1 MRIVP
6 LFKPVQRAFWFHPAP
21 IPAISFG
28 YNTCMTS
35 LPEQFFAG
43 EVTEIARALLGKRLV
58 RMQDGVR
65 VSGLISETEAYRGEE
80 DLACHARSG
89 KTARNAVMYG
99 KPGYAYIYFTYG
111 MHWCLNAVCGP
122 EGFPA
127 AVLIR
132 ALLPLEGLQFIAE
145 RRAGRPPVDW
155 CSGPAK
161 LCKAF
166 EIDGRLNG
174 VNLCDDESPLW
185 IEEGVHVPDS
195 KVSVTPRIGI
205 ENSPEPW
212 RSKPWRYVS
221 EASKL
226 L

>member
-1 MRIVP
+1 
-6 LFKPVQRAFWFHPAP
+6 
-21 IPAISFG
+21 
-28 YNTCMTS
+28 MTS
-35 LPEQFFAG
+35 LPDQFFAG
-43 EVTEIARALLGKRLV
+43 EVTRVARELLGKRLV
-58 RMQDGVR
+58 RLQDGMR

-99 KPGYAYIYFTYG
+99 KPGCAYIYFTYG

-132 ALLPLEGLQFIAE
+132 SLLPLEGLAFIAQ
-145 RRAGRPPVDW
+145 RRAGRPAADW

-166 EIDGRLNG
+166 AIDGSLNG

-185 IEEGVHVPDS
+185 IEDGIQVPDAQ
-195 KVSVTPRIGI
+195 VSITPRIGI
-205 ENSPEPW
+205 EHSPEPW
-212 RSKPWRYVS
+212 RSKPWRYLAHL
-221 EASKL
+221 ERL